1 MVNTA
6 ADDDEAARQ
15 QQEETQLR
23 VEEQQVAAGRAA
35 VAMARARRTGRT
47 SWYAWLRGVL
57 DEVDTANWAATMCVV
72 LAVYVFIPA
81 GYLRKDRHPE
91 GGIID
96 YMPGAHLSGPD
107 VTGRPPP

>member
-1 MVNTA
+1 MVVLLA
-6 ADDDEAARQ
+6 QFALFCA
-15 QQEETQLR
+15 L
-23 VEEQQVAAGRAA
+23 A
-35 VAMARARRTGRT
+35 VAGSLLRLLPGLLSCSRLLL
-47 SWYAWLRGVL
+47 SLLRGVL